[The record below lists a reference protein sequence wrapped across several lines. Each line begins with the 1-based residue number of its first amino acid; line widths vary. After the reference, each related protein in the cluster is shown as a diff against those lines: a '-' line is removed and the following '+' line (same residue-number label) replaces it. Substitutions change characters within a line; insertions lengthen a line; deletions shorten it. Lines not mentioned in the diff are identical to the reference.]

1 MGGLKQGFML
11 ALVMIYML
19 LAIPLRSYLQPFIIM
34 LAIPFGLVGAVWGH
48 IIMGMNLTIMSM
60 FGVVALAGVVVN
72 DSLVMVDFINRRHK
86 ELGTTFEAVRM
97 SGVARFRPIT
107 LTSLTTFLGLLPL
120 LLEKSMQAKFLIPMA
135 ISLAFGVIFSTV
147 ITLVLVPSGYI
158 ILEDL
163 KDWLRRIYG
172 RGNNEDAGET
182 V

>member
-1 MGGLKQGFML
+1 
-11 ALVMIYML
+11 
-19 LAIPLRSYLQPFIIM
+19 
-34 LAIPFGLVGAVWGH
+34 
-48 IIMGMNLTIMSM
+48 M

-97 SGVARFRPIT
+97 SGVARFRPII

-158 ILEDL
+158 IMEDL
-163 KDWLRRIYG
+163 RGWFHKIYG
-172 RGNNEDAGET
+172 REKEA
-182 V
+182 